1 MSLAPFPEH
10 EFTYSSLQ
18 EIAKTLLTVFLQF
31 LFSGLTTG
39 AVYALVGMG
48 FNIIYNSTSI
58 INLAQGEFVVIGGLM
73 MWFFTESA
81 KLPFILSAVLTV
93 LSAGIVGLL
102 MERLTIKPLKK
113 ADLLLMIMVTI
124 AVSILM
130 RGILMFKFGKD
141 PYNYPPFTEGEPIT
155 IAGAIIQQ
163 QTLWVIGI
171 TGVCIVLLFFF
182 FNKTIIGKAMRAC
195 AVDTTA
201 AKLVGI
207 NVSQIVMISFI
218 LSAMV
223 GAIGGIAITPISLM
237 EYDKG
242 PMLAV
247 KGFCAA
253 IMGGL
258 GRGRGAVMGGF
269 VIGIL
274 ESMTAGYL
282 HSGLKDA
289 VALVIMLAILFF
301 RPAGIFGSAA
311 MARLRKF

>member
-1 MSLAPFPEH
+1 M
-10 EFTYSSLQ
+10 
-18 EIAKTLLTVFLQF
+18 FLQF
-31 LFSGLTTG
+31 LFSGLTVG

-48 FNIIYNSTSI
+48 FNIIYNATSI

-73 MWFFTESA
+73 MWFFSDSLQ
-81 KLPFILSAVLTV
+81 LPFFVSVLLT
-93 LSAGIVGLL
+93 LLTAGLVGLL
-102 MERLTIKPLKK
+102 MERLTIKPLKST
-113 ADLLLMIMVTI
+113 DLLLMIMITI
-124 AVSILM
+124 SVSIVL
-130 RGILMFKFGKD
+130 RGILSFKFGKD
-141 PYNYPPFTEGEPIT
+141 PYGYPAFTEGEPFEIG
-155 IAGAIIQQ
+155 GAIIQQ

-171 TGVCIVLLFFF
+171 TALCIVLLYLFYS
-182 FNKTIIGKAMRAC
+182 KTIIGKAMRAC

-201 AKLVGI
+201 AQLVGI
-207 NVSQIVMISFI
+207 NVSRMVMISFV

-258 GRGRGAVMGGF
+258 GRGRGAVIGGF
-269 VIGIL
+269 TIGIL
-274 ESMTAGYL
+274 ESMTAGYI

-289 VALVIMLAILFF
+289 VALIILLLVLYLK
-301 RPAGIFGSAA
+301 PAGILGSSAA
-311 MARLRKF
+311 ARLRRF

>member
-1 MSLAPFPEH
+1 MF
-10 EFTYSSLQ
+10 
-18 EIAKTLLTVFLQF
+18 TVFLQF
-31 LFSGLTTG
+31 LFSGLTVG

-48 FNIIYNSTSI
+48 FNIIYNATSI
-58 INLAQGEFVVIGGLM
+58 INMAQGEFVVIGGLL
-73 MWFFTESA
+73 MWFFSESL
-81 KLPFILSAVLTV
+81 KFPFLVSAVLTV
-93 LSAGIVGLL
+93 LSAGLVGLL
-102 MERLTIKPLKK
+102 MERLTIRPLKS

-130 RGILMFKFGKD
+130 RGVLMFKFGKD
-141 PYNYPPFTEGEPIT
+141 PYTYAPFTEGEPFM
-155 IAGAIIQQ
+155 IAGAVIQQ

-171 TGVCIVLLFFF
+171 TACCIVLLFIF
-182 FNKTIIGKAMRAC
+182 FNKTMMGKAMRAC

-207 NVSQIVMISFI
+207 NVSRVVMISFV

-258 GRGRGAVMGGF
+258 GRGRGAVIGGF
-269 VIGIL
+269 AIGIL

-282 HSGLKDA
+282 HSGMKDA

-301 RPAGIFGSAA
+301 RPAGLFGSVA
-311 MARLRKF
+311 MSKLRKF

>member
-1 MSLAPFPEH
+1 
-10 EFTYSSLQ
+10 
-18 EIAKTLLTVFLQF
+18 LLTVFLQF
-31 LFSGLTTG
+31 LFSGLTVG

-48 FNIIYNSTSI
+48 FNIIYNATSI

-73 MWFFTESA
+73 MCFFLESL
-81 KLPFILSAVLTV
+81 KLPFLVSIALTILT
-93 LSAGIVGLL
+93 AGTIGLL
-102 MERLTIKPLKK
+102 MERLTIKPLKTT
-113 ADLLLMIMVTI
+113 DLLLMIMITI
-124 AVSILM
+124 AVSIVL
-130 RGILMFKFGKD
+130 RGILAFGFGKD
-141 PYNYPPFTEGEPIT
+141 PYGYPAFTEGEPLNIG
-155 IAGAIIQQ
+155 GAIIQQ

-171 TGVCIVLLFFF
+171 TALSIILLFLFY
-182 FNKTIIGKAMRAC
+182 NKTIIGKAMRAC

-201 AKLVGI
+201 AQLVGI
-207 NVSQIVMISFI
+207 NVSRMVMISFV
-218 LSAMV
+218 LSAVV

-258 GRGRGAVMGGF
+258 GRGRGAVIGGF
-269 VIGIL
+269 SIGIL

-289 VALVIMLAILFF
+289 VALIILLLVLFLK
-301 RPAGIFGSAA
+301 PAGILGSSAA
-311 MARLRKF
+311 DRLRRF